1 MKYIITFLLTIAS
14 FVNFAS
20 SEMLKNE
27 NVAENQQKEFNI
39 ILTIDNKLK
48 NSQDAGTN
56 VALSLINGLAY
67 ISDKNDWN
75 ENILQRLLTGYAT
88 YFVALWNHE
97 ISGHG
102 LRAKEFG
109 QKISHFTMDGL
120 FSAATHLEHKF
131 QLHQQKRGIINIA
144 GLEANHVLLQKILNN
159 LVDNRQFI
167 DPVTASAYVFSSQN
181 QLFYTLS
188 TKENRKGDDIKEYV
202 TQMEKIYGKKSVTL
216 KKVKLL
222 AYLDLLDPMLF
233 ASLYSFG
240 SGNDVKLPILKIT
253 DNLGIMPSVK
263 LILTPYG
270 VLEKRL
276 VMYIDTDYT
285 GIKASFGFGKETK
298 TNQPLP
304 VQLKA
309 SNNNTGIFT
318 NPSGPIKNN
327 NTYYGEL
334 VINKV
339 IAFDQLNVGVTL
351 AGWKQP
357 ELFVNDPYNAK
368 IKQGG
373 MIVLNSQYSVN
384 NALKISCDLGY
395 KSKGYVL
402 GQVTSKTSIIRAGLQ
417 WKL

>member
-48 NSQDAGTN
+48 NSQDAGIN

-144 GLEANHVLLQKILNN
+144 GLEANHVLSQKILNN

-285 GIKASFGFGKETK
+285 GIKLTTRRNFYNS
-298 TNQPLP
+298 
-304 VQLKA
+304 KA
-309 SNNNTGIFT
+309 
-318 NPSGPIKNN
+318 
-327 NTYYGEL
+327 L
-334 VINKV
+334 V
-339 IAFDQLNVGVTL
+339 L
-351 AGWKQP
+351 
-357 ELFVNDPYNAK
+357 Y
-368 IKQGG
+368 
-373 MIVLNSQYSVN
+373 
-384 NALKISCDLGY
+384 
-395 KSKGYVL
+395 
-402 GQVTSKTSIIRAGLQ
+402 
-417 WKL
+417 